1 MVIDV
6 HRMHVIAGYIII
18 KERIREGYL
27 KAITSPY
34 QEVNAVTSTD
44 FEFTWSNMMYIC
56 ALST

>member
-1 MVIDV
+1 
-6 HRMHVIAGYIII
+6 MHVIAGYIII